1 MKYSEFQ
8 YDKDNLKDTFKL
20 LANAKE
26 LSLREVEQLFA
37 KINLVIQST
46 AENIHLYPAL
56 LAFLII
62 AKEYHYD
69 NYNAYINKADT
80 PEKLIND
87 LYGMIPQSELLDS
100 HFCALVESFLIGAKH
115 NDCNDAVGN
124 SLKRHENIRK
134 DETSSEEQKKYSN
147 KVVKIAA
154 SFNGYRNNL
163 SLDSLKQRI
172 EMVESFQFSG

>member
-1 MKYSEFQ
+1 M
-8 YDKDNLKDTFKL
+8 
-20 LANAKE
+20 
-26 LSLREVEQLFA
+26 
-37 KINLVIQST
+37 
-46 AENIHLYPAL
+46 H
-56 LAFLII
+56 
-62 AKEYHYD
+62 
-69 NYNAYINKADT
+69 
-80 PEKLIND
+80 

-115 NDCNDAVGN
+115 NDYNDAVGN

-134 DETSSEEQKKYSN
+134 DEASSEEQKEYSN
-147 KVVKIAA
+147 KVVEIAA